1 MFKIGDK
8 VRVNE
13 RCVEDDGHRYHG
25 MVGTVVDY
33 QPAWK
38 FPYGVE
44 FENDRDGT
52 LTYDYFGESEID
64 LVEGIE

>member
-25 MVGTVVDY
+25 MVGKGSNKYRGTSVHY
-33 QPAWK
+33 LYNPA
-38 FPYGVE
+38 V
-44 FENDRDGT
+44 
-52 LTYDYFGESEID
+52 
-64 LVEGIE
+64 